1 MPNRVGDV
9 DDGVALGSG
18 DLLPYSGFDVSLSS
32 SSSPS
37 SFLARCA
44 VVGHRGGSGRWKALG
59 LSAEALIAER
69 GSASPVIG
77 GWGFKGDRGVSLHPT
92 TARGCVGAAQGGAR
106 PCPRRDPLARSLPVL
121 SVLYRRGESAW
132 AWGR

>member
-18 DLLPYSGFDVSLSS
+18 DLLPHSGFGIFPLFFL
-32 SSSPS
+32 SPS

-44 VVGHRGGSGRWKALG
+44 VVGHRGGGGRWKALG
-59 LSAEALIAER
+59 LSVEALIAER

-77 GWGFKGDRGVSLHPT
+77 GWGFKGDRGASLHPT
-92 TARGCVGAAQGGAR
+92 TTKGCVGVAQGQAR
-106 PCPRRDPLARSLPVL
+106 PCPGCDPLARSLPVV
-121 SVLYRRGESAW
+121 SAFCRRGESVW
-132 AWGR
+132 AWRR